1 MPTITIPS
9 FLASPSPGA
18 LSADYWFP
26 NCIVIWLLRSFIVVN
41 CSGRC
46 SPLSI
51 QSKVDYWMLSQEMSD
66 VQCNC
71 YEQSQPTPRYHNTSM
86 FVWIEKE
93 KSVLLI
99 LKEQL
104 YSLAHVI
111 ITLAP
116 ITQFSNRKRHSSLLA
131 FLYPEL
137 TTQVL
142 DFILSYRLFQWIY
155 WILEQRT
162 LSNLS
167 PMTLKITLKD

>member
-1 MPTITIPS
+1 MNWPMALHPR
-9 FLASPSPGA
+9 LASKIKRHSN
-18 LSADYWFP
+18 LRCRKKCLMSSV
-26 NCIVIWLLRSFIVVN
+26 IVMNSL
-41 CSGRC
+41 
-46 SPLSI
+46 
-51 QSKVDYWMLSQEMSD
+51 K
-66 VQCNC
+66 
-71 YEQSQPTPRYHNTSM
+71 RYHNTSM